1 MRSTVLSLHV
11 QLAFLGV
18 CIEKDKGF
26 YYIFNFKLTCFDTKK
41 SVNRLIVC
49 KLNEFRQN
57 VSKQN
62 VGSKMSEAN
71 TFVDKM
77 RVN

>member
-1 MRSTVLSLHV
+1 MRSTVLSLPLQV
-11 QLAFLGV
+11 AFPGV
-18 CIEKDKGF
+18 GIEEDKGF

-57 VSKQN
+57 ASRQN

-77 RVN
+77 TVD